1 MQTDFHVP
9 VRNSLTTVYFVRHA
23 KPDTT
28 VHDDRIRPLTAEGLE
43 DSKKVTELL
52 NDRHI
57 DVLMSSPYKRSMD
70 TVAGLSEALDME
82 IETDEDF
89 RERFVGS
96 WLGGSDFAELIE
108 KQWAD
113 FNYHILEGECLASV
127 QERNIRA
134 LKRVLEN
141 HAGKTIVIATHGTAL
156 STIINYYKPEYGFGD
171 FMRMVNFLPYV
182 VKMQFDG
189 ERFIGMSE
197 ELIIEK

>member
-1 MQTDFHVP
+1 M
-9 VRNSLTTVYFVRHA
+9 NNITTVYFVRHA

-28 VHDDRIRPLTAEGLE
+28 VHNDRTRPLTAEGLE

-52 NDRHI
+52 KDRHI
-57 DVLMSSPYKRSMD
+57 DLLMSSPYKRSMD
-70 TVAGLSEALDME
+70 TVVGLSEALGMK

-89 RERFVGS
+89 RERCVGN
-96 WLGGSDFAELIE
+96 WVADGDFAELIE

-113 FNYHILEGECLASV
+113 FNYHILDGECLASV

-134 LKRVLEN
+134 LKRVLKN

-156 STIINYYKPEYGFGD
+156 STIINFYKPEYGFKD

-182 VKMQFDG
+182 VKMRFDG
-189 ERFIGMSE
+189 ERFTDMSE
-197 ELIIEK
+197 ELIVDKNPTVTAQ